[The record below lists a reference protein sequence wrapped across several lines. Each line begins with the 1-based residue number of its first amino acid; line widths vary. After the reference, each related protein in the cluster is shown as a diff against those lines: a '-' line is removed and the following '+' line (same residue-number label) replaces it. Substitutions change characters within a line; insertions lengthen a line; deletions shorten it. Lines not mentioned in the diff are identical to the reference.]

1 MKFKFFLFIA
11 FISLLLFR
19 GVMADEIENKTKD
32 LTNLKQKIKQTTKAI
47 NDLKTQKRSLLVELK
62 TLETEY
68 GKSASK
74 LAQLEKQ
81 INQLKATL
89 EKNSQ
94 QRQIKQQEI
103 KSQKK
108 GLENQVKAAYGMGRN
123 EKIKLM
129 LNQQGLALSGR
140 VMVYYDYLNKSRL
153 SKISAIDKD
162 LLVLRDLEIQRRN
175 ETALL
180 EKKLTARKHSQLVLL
195 KAKQG
200 RTTVLAKINK
210 QAQSKSQQLEQF
222 KQSEKKLATLI
233 EALQQAMDDF
243 PFDEGVVKEFAKLK
257 GMLPWPVK
265 GKIEKKFGDRRS
277 DSRWNGVLIKA
288 NEGQNVRAVTR
299 GQVVFADWLRGYG
312 LLTIIKHD
320 KGYMTLYA
328 FNQSLYKTKGD
339 WVEAGTVIS
348 TVGLSGGRSKA
359 GLFFGIRKKGKPV
372 NPLKW
377 CRKVRN
383 GTVG

>member
-1 MKFKFFLFIA
+1 MKFKIFFIVS
-11 FISLLLFR
+11 ISLLLCWDLK
-19 GVMADEIENKTKD
+19 ADEIENKTKD
-32 LTNLKQKIKQTTKAI
+32 LTSLKLKIKQTTRAI
-47 NDLKTQKRSLLVELK
+47 NDLKTQKQSLLEELK

-68 GKSASK
+68 GKSVSY

-81 INQLKATL
+81 INELKVSL
-89 EKNSQ
+89 EKNRQ

-129 LNQQGLALSGR
+129 LNQQDLALSGR
-140 VMVYYDYLNKSRL
+140 VMVYYDYLNKTRL
-153 SKISAIDKD
+153 NKISAIDED
-162 LLVLRDLEIQRRN
+162 LLVLRDLDIQRRN

-180 EKKLTARKHSQLVLL
+180 EQKVTERKSSQLVLV
-195 KAKQG
+195 KAKEQ
-200 RTTVLAKINK
+200 RKTVLTKIN
-210 QAQSKSQQLEQF
+210 QQSLSKSQQLKQF
-222 KQSEKKLATLI
+222 KQSEKKLASLI
-233 EALQQAMDDF
+233 VSLQQAMDDF

-257 GMLPWPVK
+257 GSLPWPVK
-265 GKIEKKFGDRRS
+265 GKLEKKFGDRRS

-288 NEGQNVRAVTR
+288 KEGQNVRAVTR

-339 WVEAGTVIS
+339 WVEAGTIIS

-359 GLFFGIRKKGKPV
+359 GLYFGIRKKGKPV
-372 NPLKW
+372 NPIKW

-383 GTVG
+383 GKVG